1 MWEISLLVFSSMPLV
16 PNHWFTATLPW

>member
-1 MWEISLLVFSSMPLV
+1 MPLV